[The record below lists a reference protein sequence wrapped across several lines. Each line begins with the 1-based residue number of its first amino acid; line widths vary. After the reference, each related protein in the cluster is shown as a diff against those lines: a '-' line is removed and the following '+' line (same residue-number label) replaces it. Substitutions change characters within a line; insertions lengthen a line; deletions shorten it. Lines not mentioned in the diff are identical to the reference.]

1 MTDLEKILLGVGG
14 AGALYGLYNADMFA
28 GLNKSKARGLFNVEE
43 PEHWEE
49 LVDETI
55 DEDGEVIRRKTTEVS
70 PSGEERL
77 VSLSPFGRPPNFPK
91 LQFDPEG
98 NKYDYAGARLA
109 GIEPDE
115 TGQWLGKDPKTGLI
129 LKGRNHKSYGKT
141 VEGEEEAG
149 YEIYKDKD
157 QRYYSR
163 SRPLA
168 ELRQAQKLSGAIHPN
183 LHNPEMYMRN
193 RLPFT
198 PPATY
203 NPRRQGL
210 LGGWDEWLGAKEVP
224 GTGRPPHPSLYFGL

>member
-55 DEDGEVIRRKTTEVS
+55 NEDGEVIRRKTTEVS

-77 VSLSPFGRPPNFPK
+77 VSLSPFGRPPNFPENVK
-91 LQFDPEG
+91 P
-98 NKYDYAGARLA
+98 N
-109 GIEPDE
+109 PM
-115 TGQWLGKDPKTGLI
+115 
-129 LKGRNHKSYGKT
+129 
-141 VEGEEEAG
+141 V
-149 YEIYKDKD
+149 
-157 QRYYSR
+157 
-163 SRPLA
+163 
-168 ELRQAQKLSGAIHPN
+168 SGAIHPN
-183 LHNPEMYMRN
+183 PHRPEMYMRN

-210 LGGWDEWLGAKEVP
+210 LGGWDEWLNAKEVP
-224 GTGRPPHPSLYFGL
+224 GTGRPPHPSLYFGF